1 MPRGLA
7 PATTVVQRAAASGT
21 IISSQISRNEK
32 VRVVLLS
39 PGSHEKSTNRHEGF
53 TGGCGNGVLVCD
65 MHTWIGTN
73 RVSQRIAASISVAL
87 THSYTFFHV
96 RDTVV
101 QSLTW
106 GSNCLTEC

>member
-73 RVSQRIAASISVAL
+73 RVSQRIAASISVLLSLNTQLHFLSCPRYSGAV
-87 THSYTFFHV
+87 SYVGF
-96 RDTVV
+96 
-101 QSLTW
+101 
-106 GSNCLTEC
+106 